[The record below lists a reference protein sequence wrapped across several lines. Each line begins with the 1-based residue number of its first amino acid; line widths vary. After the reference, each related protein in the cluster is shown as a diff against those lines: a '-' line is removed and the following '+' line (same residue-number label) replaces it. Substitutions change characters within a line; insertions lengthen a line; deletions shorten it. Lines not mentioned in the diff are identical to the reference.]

1 MKLNYL
7 LAALLFTAT
16 GAVFAQNAVMV
27 NGKGIPS
34 KAVDFILKQQAQ
46 EQPSQ
51 GNAEQK
57 AAQRKEL
64 IGRLV
69 DMEVLAQDA
78 ATKGIAKS
86 DIETELGLLRMQL
99 MARAALKHFADNNK
113 VSEAEIKAEY
123 DKQNKANP
131 AAGKEYNARHILV
144 ETEAEAAGI
153 IAKMKA
159 GAKIETLV
167 SVSKDPGSAAQGG
180 SLGWAGA
187 AVFVKPFSDAM
198 AALKKGEFTQ
208 TPVKSDFGFHVIYL
222 EDIRDAQPPSLA
234 ELAPQLRESIQNQK
248 LETYQK
254 GLRAK
259 AVVK

>member
-1 MKLNYL
+1 
-7 LAALLFTAT
+7 
-16 GAVFAQNAVMV
+16 
-27 NGKGIPS
+27 
-34 KAVDFILKQQAQ
+34 
-46 EQPSQ
+46 
-51 GNAEQK
+51 
-57 AAQRKEL
+57 
-64 IGRLV
+64 
-69 DMEVLAQDA
+69 
-78 ATKGIAKS
+78 
-86 DIETELGLLRMQL
+86 

-144 ETEAEAAGI
+144 ETEAEATGI

-180 SLGWAGA
+180 SLGWAGE

-234 ELAPQLRESIQNQK
+234 ELAPQLREAIQNQK
-248 LETYQK
+248 LEAYQK

-259 AVVK
+259 AEIGRAHV